1 MELVA
6 KNKISGRAAQ
16 AVVAAVTKSGQTV
29 LFKKDGRTIN
39 AASLLGVLSLVIM
52 PGDKV
57 EVITENN
64 DNIINI
70 ISELF

>member
-16 AVVAAVTKSGQTV
+16 AVVAVVTKSGQTV

-57 EVITENN
+57 EVIAENN